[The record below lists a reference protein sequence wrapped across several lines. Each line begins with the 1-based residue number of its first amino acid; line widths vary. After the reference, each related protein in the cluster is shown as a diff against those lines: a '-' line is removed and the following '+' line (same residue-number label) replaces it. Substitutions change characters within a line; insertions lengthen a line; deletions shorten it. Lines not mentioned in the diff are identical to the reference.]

1 MNLDS
6 KNESRFEKRIDSKVG
21 IQDSIAEMNLESPI
35 TKNFESYQLY
45 VVAEPNQEIFCV
57 LLHFRCS
64 WQVRF
69 LPALDKKPSKIC
81 LTRVRNLFI
90 FGLI

>member
-45 VVAEPNQEIFCV
+45 
-57 LLHFRCS
+57 
-64 WQVRF
+64 
-69 LPALDKKPSKIC
+69 
-81 LTRVRNLFI
+81 
-90 FGLI
+90 